1 MSTFQFVHD
10 RLSVSV
16 LLFMLALGLWGL
28 WTYLRG
34 EEVSGSLWG
43 AMAIGEILIVVEG
56 LLGAGLF
63 LGGHRPARTA
73 LHLLYGLFMAVA
85 LPGAFSFTRGRSARS
100 EALVYGLVAL
110 FLAGVAIRARVTGG
124 G

>member
-28 WTYLRG
+28 WSYLRG

-43 AMAIGEILIVVEG
+43 AMAIGELLIIVEG

-73 LHLLYGLFMAVA
+73 LHLLYGLFMAVWVARGLPFFLRRPAPSQA
-85 LPGAFSFTRGRSARS
+85 L
-100 EALVYGLVAL
+100 
-110 FLAGVAIRARVTGG
+110 
-124 G
+124 

>member
-10 RLSVSV
+10 RLSLSV

-73 LHLLYGLFMAVA
+73 LHLLYGLFMAGGVPRA
-85 LPGAFSFTRGRSARS
+85 ASFSPARS
-100 EALVYGLVAL
+100 FFPPALV
-110 FLAGVAIRARVTGG
+110 FF
-124 G
+124 